1 MKRSSFQADLNA
13 SPAMLTYGTNLTI
26 PGDLLRDPGQES
38 KPDLKSLVKFMEKVN
53 NKPPIQTSI
62 KPQTPVEPPPKT
74 VKHVYTKQHKTVG
87 LQAPYCGPFPIVSR
101 PSRSTVKIKVGV
113 HKDNSPR
120 FEVRHW
126 RDLKICHLPTDA
138 KEAQRPKLGRP
149 AKNATASA
157 DSPNQTDGSE
167 AVKPVDGKGK
177 VNNPNELIPVD
188 AGPDQNKRNS
198 NAGGKLPPRSTR
210 NPKPNYVDSL
220 IVKQNAWSA
229 GPEDLA
235 EINRSINTRQI

>member
-1 MKRSSFQADLNA
+1 M
-13 SPAMLTYGTNLTI
+13 
-26 PGDLLRDPGQES
+26 
-38 KPDLKSLVKFMEKVN
+38 
-53 NKPPIQTSI
+53 
-62 KPQTPVEPPPKT
+62 
-74 VKHVYTKQHKTVG
+74 
-87 LQAPYCGPFPIVSR
+87 
-101 PSRSTVKIKVGV
+101 
-113 HKDNSPR
+113 PR
-120 FEVRHW
+120 RHSDQNW
-126 RDLKICHLPTDA
+126 
-138 KEAQRPKLGRP
+138 RP

-157 DSPNQTDGSE
+157 DSPNQTDGSK